1 MKKIFCILLAAVAL
15 MALTGCGNMDVF
27 DTNYTMN
34 YIVIREGNECTLHQ
48 VESWSDSES
57 DSVTVRTACC
67 GNYIWTSVNNATL
80 YENEP
85 AATAY
90 THVCEKL
97 VK

>member
-1 MKKIFCILLAAVAL
+1 MKKIVCVLLAL
-15 MALTGCGNMDVF
+15 LTLLALTGCGNMDIF

-34 YIVIREGNECTLHQ
+34 FIVIREGNESTLHR

-80 YENEP
+80 YESEP
-85 AATAY
+85 SATAY
-90 THVCEKL
+90 THACEHLAK
-97 VK
+97 

>member
-1 MKKIFCILLAAVAL
+1 MKKLLCALLAL
-15 MALTGCGNMDVF
+15 LTLLALTGCGNMDIF

-34 YIVIREGNECTLHQ
+34 YIVIREGNESTLHR

-80 YENEP
+80 YESEP
-85 AATAY
+85 SATAY
-90 THVCEKL
+90 THACEHLAK
-97 VK
+97 

>member
-1 MKKIFCILLAAVAL
+1 MKKIVCVLLAL
-15 MALTGCGNMDVF
+15 LTLLALTGCGNMDIF

-34 YIVIREGNECTLHQ
+34 FIVIRVGNESTLHR

-80 YENEP
+80 YESEP
-85 AATAY
+85 SATAY
-90 THVCEKL
+90 THACEHLAK
-97 VK
+97 

>member
-1 MKKIFCILLAAVAL
+1 MKKIVCVLLALLTLLV
-15 MALTGCGNMDVF
+15 LTGCGNMDIF

-34 YIVIREGNECTLHQ
+34 FIVIREGNESTLHR

-80 YENEP
+80 YESEP
-85 AATAY
+85 SATAY
-90 THVCEKL
+90 THACEHLTK
-97 VK
+97 